1 MISEKDFYFPL
12 IYLPSRYRTVFFGT
26 VCYWKAFYQKVQRAN
41 HIQSR
46 SLNQPISI
54 YASNYASFVGLLMQI
69 FPFLTWL
76 SFFSRKLKFL

>member
-46 SLNQPISI
+46 SLNQPI
-54 YASNYASFVGLLMQI
+54 AFKVEVQFQSNIKQI
-69 FPFLTWL
+69 TLPF
-76 SFFSRKLKFL
+76 SVF